1 MKQAEVRFYFDA
13 DILGLGKLISGLRPD
28 CTFPGDPGAVIHKR
42 QRQRQRCSVTSPA
55 TAGTDWIPR
64 VTAEGLLIVTRDA
77 KIQRRVA
84 EVQAVVEHGA
94 TMVALTSKDAT
105 TLWKQLEVFMTQWR
119 NIEQLHGLPGPFIYR
134 ASRTALTKLELNA

>member
-1 MKQAEVRFYFDA
+1 VKQAEVRFYFDA

-42 QRQRQRCSVTSPA
+42 QRRPCSVTSPA
-55 TAGTDWIPR
+55 TVDTDWISR

-105 TLWKQLEVFMTQWR
+105 TLWSQLEVFMTQWR

-134 ASRTALTKLELNA
+134 ASRTALTKLDLKA